1 MTCFHNQNK
10 HCCNFFSSEQRGLK
24 KYYYLAVPH
33 VSKSK
38 YPVDTFILRATD
50 KRKINSITPVGR
62 GVVRSL
68 LENQGLLK
76 SGFWLNY
83 DF

>member
-1 MTCFHNQNK
+1 MITF
-10 HCCNFFSSEQRGLK
+10 
-24 KYYYLAVPH
+24 
-33 VSKSK
+33 
-38 YPVDTFILRATD
+38 FILRATD
-50 KRKINSITPVGR
+50 KRKIDSITPVGRGR